1 MGDFFSSLRCGS
13 SHHSIN
19 LMRADSDRH
28 FHTAFEPRDES
39 HMLTAC
45 DYLSLHGWK
54 LLRGP
59 SRHAIGHNLFIY
71 PPGVERADHQIV
83 RAARPDEKELGYF
96 EPRPWHRDRP
106 RRPKVRTPD
115 PNAANYWG
123 VGVPE
128 EMLTSETKR
137 HRCVAA
143 TRPRTAGKPLRR
155 SKGGNDHGALP

>member
-45 DYLSLHGWK
+45 DYLSPHGWK

-71 PPGVERADHQIV
+71 PPGVERAITKLFAQLDQMK
-83 RAARPDEKELGYF
+83 RSSATSSRGLGTVTG
-96 EPRPWHRDRP
+96 RGGQRSGR
-106 RRPKVRTPD
+106 RTPMRRTIG
-115 PNAANYWG
+115 A
-123 VGVPE
+123 
-128 EMLTSETKR
+128 SEY
-137 HRCVAA
+137 
-143 TRPRTAGKPLRR
+143 RR
-155 SKGGNDHGALP
+155 KC